1 MTETELRENGFEHKQ
16 LRDQMDKSLLSTDF
30 IREVSA
36 NITEEG
42 RTHIE
47 LDLLL
52 WSIVDFV
59 ELSKVLIAN
68 IKNMVRCWEFA
79 DEQVKEDLINR
90 FGE

>member
-16 LRDQMDKSLLSTDF
+16 LRDQMDISLLSTDF

-42 RTHIE
+42 RNHIE
-47 LDLLL
+47 LDLLV

-59 ELSKVLIAN
+59 ELSNVLIAN
-68 IKNMVRCWEFA
+68 IKSMVRCWEFA
-79 DEQVKEDLINR
+79 DQRVKEDLINR